1 MANAHRRRNSILRIK
16 IDGNWLFEKRALKAG
31 IVGAFQKL
39 LTENGDL
46 WPSCEGLYFKVLEV
60 SEASWL
66 EFKFSEEGVLKALTD
81 LNGDKASG
89 PDGFTMAFWQDN
101 WGMLKEEVL
110 FFFTDFFQHGKFVK
124 SLNATLLVLVPKKG
138 GVEEL
143 KDFRPVSLVSN
154 LL

>member
-39 LTENGDL
+39 LTENGDW

-101 WGMLKEEVL
+101 WGMLKEEVFVFLYRL
-110 FFFTDFFQHGKFVK
+110 FSAWKICEESKCHSFGACSKKRGCRGAERFQTSQF
-124 SLNATLLVLVPKKG
+124 
-138 GVEEL
+138 GVQPL
-143 KDFRPVSLVSN
+143 
-154 LL
+154 